1 MDTKIRDLKSRI
13 IFNSRGEKTIEVDVI
28 VGNVV
33 GRSSAPAGAS
43 TGGGEAVAFPA
54 SGPEGAVQAFKQYS
68 KKIVGFDAGDIKGLA
83 KLLHE
88 IDASPFFEN
97 IGGSAAFAIT
107 LASADAASKSLGIP
121 MFKFIGGSINFAH
134 PFPLGNVLGGGKHAG
149 QGSTDIQE
157 FLSLPV
163 GSRKIFNAIYANV
176 LVHKEVRRL
185 IEKKDPTF
193 TGGKGDEG
201 AWAPHLNDLEALD
214 VVSVA
219 VNNISDK
226 VGFKVKMGIDFAS
239 GSIFDPKSGTYNYER
254 RGVRLT
260 REEQI
265 DFVLSVIDRFSPAYV
280 EDPMFED
287 DYEGFAALTKRVKH
301 TFIVGDDL
309 FVTNS
314 KRLLEG
320 AKIGAGNGAILKVN
334 QIGPLGEAIDFAN
347 TAKAKKY
354 VIIASHRSGEG
365 VDSHLAHIALGV
377 SAEIMKSGVVGGER
391 IAKLNELIRIDEAYG
406 PFKMMDVNW

>member
-1 MDTKIRDLKSRI
+1 MDTKIRDLRSRI
-13 IFNSRGEKTIEVDVI
+13 IFNSRGDKTIEVDVV
-28 VGNVV
+28 VGRVI

-43 TGGGEAVAFPA
+43 TGGSEAVAFPA
-54 SGPEGAVQAFKQYS
+54 SGPEGAIQAFKQYS
-68 KKIVGFDAGDIKGLA
+68 KKIIGFDAADIVGLS

-88 IDASPFFEN
+88 IDTSPFFNN

-107 LASADAASKSLGIP
+107 LASADAASKALGLP
-121 MFKFIGGSINFAH
+121 MFKVIGGSINYAH

-149 QGSTDIQE
+149 QGSPDIQE

-163 GSRKIFNAIYANV
+163 GAEKIFDAIYMNV

-185 IEKKDPTF
+185 IEKADPTF
-193 TGGKGDEG
+193 AGGKGDEG

-214 VVSVA
+214 VVSTA

-226 VGFKVKMGIDFAS
+226 VGSKVKMGIDFAS
-239 GSIFDPKSGTYNYER
+239 GSIFDPKSGVYNYSR
-254 RGVRLT
+254 RGVKLT

-265 DFVLSVIDRFSPAYV
+265 NFVLSVIDKFSPAYS
-280 EDPMFED
+280 EDPLFED
-287 DYEGFAALTKRVKH
+287 DYEGFAVLTKQVKH

-320 AKIGAGNGAILKVN
+320 AKIGAGNAVILKVN
-334 QIGPLGEAIDFAN
+334 QIGPLGDAIDFAR

-354 VIIASHRSGEG
+354 VIAASHRSGES

-391 IAKLNELIRIDEAYG
+391 IAKLNELIRVDEAYG